1 MLKNLNIMYL
11 TDIPFSKLSCQITL
25 DKFYRFSDGFIDQK
39 DGKEDKRFMRNPCM
53 ICCDH
58 IEADTI

>member
-39 DGKEDKRFMRNPCM
+39 DGKEDKRFKTTCRQNGEQPGSQF
-53 ICCDH
+53 
-58 IEADTI
+58 